1 MKKAVKTSV
10 WIVGGL
16 LALLAAAALFIVL
29 TFDPNKYKAE
39 IAAAVSQAT
48 GRELTISG
56 DIRLTL
62 FPWLG
67 VELGAM
73 ELSNAPGFGSEPFV
87 SITSAAVKVKL
98 LPLLRKEVQA
108 EAVTLTGLRLHLR
121 RDAAG
126 RNNWADL
133 VAASKGEATPEPGV
147 SSAAPVLAGFTLGG
161 INLRDATLVFD
172 DRAKPAHYELRKLNL
187 HTGAVNLRDPVK
199 LDLDFDFES
208 AAPAV
213 GGHLQLT
220 TTALYGG
227 AGQTLALDDLALA
240 GQLQGTAVPG
250 GAATVKSTSAALLDL
265 AEQQYKLRG
274 LKLDLAL
281 RSATLSGK
289 QIAMSLAADV
299 EADLKNGRLAVTPL
313 TLAVLGLN
321 ATGNLHGHDLL
332 TTARYDGTLD
342 IAGSDLRGTLKQ
354 LAITPVTAD
363 AQVLQALR
371 GRVQFSYS
379 GNTAALDD
387 IELKLDQTT
396 LKGSA
401 SVRDFAKPA
410 VRFQLALDSIDA
422 DRYLPPPA
430 PKATPVAAPPSAAAA
445 AGAAALPLATLR
457 KLDVDGK
464 LRIGALKV
472 AKLKLSD
479 IDMALSARD
488 GVIRLYPFNARLYN
502 GRYRGDLR
510 LDARGDTLRIAMDD
524 RLGDIAVGPLSRDV
538 LAKDLV
544 SGTGNVTL
552 QLSGRGADSAALRRT
567 LNGKLTF
574 SFVNGEVKGVNLVEM
589 IQKDYLKYIQGLGI
603 DSGRLDQ
610 TVFSKF
616 AASATV
622 TDGDIKT
629 DDLALASA
637 QLNVKGRGSVNLASE
652 QLALRLDAV
661 PTGQFARQL
670 GDFKEVV
677 VPIQVGGT
685 LAAPTYSVDLDQALK
700 QMAKSRLDVEK
711 KKLQDKLQ
719 QQLDQEKQKT
729 GQTLQEQ
736 QKKLQDKLQNKLK
749 DLFK

>member
-56 DIRLTL
+56 DIRLPL

-133 VAASKGEATPEPGV
+133 VAASKGEAPPEPGV
-147 SSAAPVLAGFTLGG
+147 SSAAPVLAGFALGG
-161 INLRDATLVFD
+161 IDLRAATLVFD
-172 DRAKPAHYELRKLNL
+172 DRAEPAHYELRKLNL

-213 GGHLQLT
+213 GGHLQPA

-250 GAATVKSTSAALLDL
+250 GAATVKSPSAALLDL
-265 AEQQYKLRG
+265 AEQQY
-274 LKLDLAL
+274 
-281 RSATLSGK
+281 
-289 QIAMSLAADV
+289 
-299 EADLKNGRLAVTPL
+299 
-313 TLAVLGLN
+313 
-321 ATGNLHGHDLL
+321 
-332 TTARYDGTLD
+332 
-342 IAGSDLRGTLKQ
+342 DLRGTLKQ

-410 VRFQLALDSIDA
+410 VR
-422 DRYLPPPA
+422 YLPPPA

-472 AKLKLSD
+472 AKMKLSD
-479 IDMALSARD
+479 IDMALRARD

-510 LDARGDTLRIAMDD
+510 LDARGATLRIAMDA
-524 RLGDIAVGPLSRDV
+524 RLSAIAVGPLSRDV

-552 QLSGRGADSAALRRT
+552 QLCGRGADSAALRRT

-603 DSGRLDQ
+603 DSGRLNQ
-610 TVFSKF
+610 TMFSKF

-661 PTGQFARQL
+661 PPGQFARPL

-677 VPIQVGGT
+677 VPIRVGGT

-719 QQLDQEKQKT
+719 QQLDQEKQKA

>member
-126 RNNWADL
+126 PNNWADL

-161 INLRDATLVFD
+161 INLRAAPLVFD
-172 DRAKPAHYELRKLNL
+172 ARAKPAHYELRKLNL

-213 GGHLQLT
+213 GGHLQLA

-250 GAATVKSTSAALLDL
+250 GAATVKSPSAALLDL
-265 AEQQYKLRG
+265 AEQQY
-274 LKLDLAL
+274 
-281 RSATLSGK
+281 
-289 QIAMSLAADV
+289 
-299 EADLKNGRLAVTPL
+299 
-313 TLAVLGLN
+313 
-321 ATGNLHGHDLL
+321 
-332 TTARYDGTLD
+332 
-342 IAGSDLRGTLKQ
+342 DLRGTLKQ

-524 RLGDIAVGPLSRDV
+524 RLSDIAVGPLSRDV

-574 SFVNGEVKGVNLVEM
+574 SFVFGEV
-589 IQKDYLKYIQGLGI
+589 
-603 DSGRLDQ
+603 
-610 TVFSKF
+610 
-616 AASATV
+616 
-622 TDGDIKT
+622 
-629 DDLALASA
+629 
-637 QLNVKGRGSVNLASE
+637 
-652 QLALRLDAV
+652 
-661 PTGQFARQL
+661 
-670 GDFKEVV
+670 
-677 VPIQVGGT
+677 
-685 LAAPTYSVDLDQALK
+685 
-700 QMAKSRLDVEK
+700 
-711 KKLQDKLQ
+711 
-719 QQLDQEKQKT
+719 
-729 GQTLQEQ
+729 
-736 QKKLQDKLQNKLK
+736 
-749 DLFK
+749 